1 MEHGTKNEGMATPSA
16 TQSERRRFLQLSTAS
31 VAAIGIAGIAAQPAF
46 AAPPIS
52 SAAPITLAQ
61 CRRMTPAE
69 MAQRS
74 AMVKNGYAYLH
85 KSCKLISDSGLR
97 TLARASLDDP
107 TPKLMELFPSDTEKE
122 AVKRELVA
130 AGYLKPE
137 TSYDQFLPPCAGP
150 NRVVQP
156 FDVAPGSGWK
166 SHHAYPGGLVTHIA
180 VFLKSALGLFD
191 AYQDIYGYRMNRDL
205 IVAAAMIHDA
215 QKPWVLQWK
224 DDDSIVPESPIA
236 GTGSHHVL
244 AIADAIHR
252 ELPPEL
258 VVTIACCHMH
268 PGWDK
273 EEAEVVGWIKAAAIM
288 NGRDP
293 VRLGLLAPGGKTLP
307 LPRRQEGFITHMGD
321 HDYVLTA
328 PACNWMVAKLT
339 EIARQ
344 DYAMNDADL
353 AGKPFNALRNYLFS
367 QASVKRLH
375 QIWVEQGEDALRRTV
390 HGIVTA

>member
-1 MEHGTKNEGMATPSA
+1 MEHGKTNEGDTTPA
-16 TQSERRRFLQLSTAS
+16 AAPNDRRRFLQLTTAS
-31 VAAIGIAGIAAQPAF
+31 VAAIGIGGMAAEPAL
-46 AAPPIS
+46 AAPPKS
-52 SAAPITLAQ
+52 TAAPITLDQ

-69 MAQRS
+69 MAHRS

-85 KSCKLISDSGLR
+85 ASCKLISDSGLR
-97 TLARASLDDP
+97 TLARACLDDP

-122 AVKRELVA
+122 AVKQELVA

-137 TSYDQFLPPCAGP
+137 TTYVQFLPPCAGP
-150 NRVVQP
+150 NRVVQA

-224 DDDSIVPESPIA
+224 DDDSIVGESQIA

-244 AIADAIHR
+244 AIADAIYR

-268 PGWDK
+268 PGWEK

-328 PACNWMVAKLT
+328 PACTWMVAKLA

-375 QIWVEQGEDALRRTV
+375 QIWVEQGEEALRRTV
-390 HGIVTA
+390 HGIVTV

>member
-1 MEHGTKNEGMATPSA
+1 MNDRTATPVA
-16 TQSERRRFLQLSTAS
+16 APGDRRNFLKLSTAS
-31 VAAIGIAGIAAQPAF
+31 LAAIGIGGLASGESLASASAGAG
-46 AAPPIS
+46 
-52 SAAPITLAQ
+52 APITLDQ
-61 CRRMTPAE
+61 CIRMTPAE
-69 MAQRS
+69 MARRS
-74 AMVKNGYAYLH
+74 AMVKKGYAYLQ
-85 KSCKLISDSGLR
+85 KSCGLISDSGYR
-97 TLARASLDDP
+97 RFARACLDDP
-107 TPKLMELFPSDTEKE
+107 VPKLMELFPSDTEKE

-130 AGYLKPE
+130 AGYLKAE
-137 TSYDQFLPPCAGP
+137 ATYDQFLPPCAGP
-150 NRVVQP
+150 GRVVQP
-156 FDVAPGSGWK
+156 FMVAPGSGWK
-166 SHHAYPGGLVTHIA
+166 SHHAYPGGLVTHVA

-191 AYQDIYGYRMNRDL
+191 AYRDIYGYAMNRDL
-205 IVAAAMIHDA
+205 VVAAAMIHDA

-224 DDDSIVPESPIA
+224 DDGSIVAESQIA

-252 ELPPEL
+252 ELPAEL
-258 VVTIACCHMH
+258 ITTIACCHMH
-268 PGWDK
+268 PGWEK

-328 PACNWMVAKLT
+328 PACNWMVAKLG
-339 EIARQ
+339 EIARA
-344 DYAMNDADL
+344 DYAMSDADL

-375 QIWVEQGEDALRRTV
+375 QIWVDQGEGALRHTV
-390 HGIVTA
+390 HAIVSA